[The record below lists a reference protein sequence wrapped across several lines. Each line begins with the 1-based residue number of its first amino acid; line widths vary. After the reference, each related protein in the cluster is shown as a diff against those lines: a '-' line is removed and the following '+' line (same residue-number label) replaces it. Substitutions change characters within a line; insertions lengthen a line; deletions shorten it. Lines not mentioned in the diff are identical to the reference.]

1 MKSIRIGAFFAT
13 CGVGAS
19 CLGQVFV
26 TQDSGNLVRQ
36 FSQDSSLGFVLDRNL
51 GSLNGGS
58 PSYAVA
64 VGPSNSS
71 TGASPLILAPLLAG
85 SSPSQI
91 LGLNSR
97 NGGFLWIY
105 TPLAGYMGGLNVAG
119 GDVNGDGVGD
129 IISGTASGAA
139 MVHVADGVTLQTI
152 SQFLPYGA
160 GFIGGVSVAAGDFTG
175 DGRADIVTAPMS
187 LSPHVKVFDGGG
199 LFELASFFADSPNYT
214 GGLNIAVGRV
224 FSLDQPSIIVARRE
238 NASSIKIF
246 GLDASLQGAFSLGQN
261 YPGGVTLA
269 AGNFD
274 SDEFDEILIGTGPG
288 GPAQLRVLNG
298 DGSEIAGILAFDP
311 SGYTGGIHVAA
322 TPSVAVPE
330 PTLMATLAGA
340 ALFGFACV
348 RRRIASNRAAR
359 SPLDV

>member
-1 MKSIRIGAFFAT
+1 
-13 CGVGAS
+13 
-19 CLGQVFV
+19 
-26 TQDSGNLVRQ
+26 
-36 FSQDSSLGFVLDRNL
+36 
-51 GSLNGGS
+51 
-58 PSYAVA
+58 
-64 VGPSNSS
+64 
-71 TGASPLILAPLLAG
+71 
-85 SSPSQI
+85 
-91 LGLNSR
+91 
-97 NGGFLWIY
+97 
-105 TPLAGYMGGLNVAG
+105 
-119 GDVNGDGVGD
+119 
-129 IISGTASGAA
+129 
-139 MVHVADGVTLQTI
+139 VADGVTQQTI
-152 SQFLPYGA
+152 AYFLPYGGA
-160 GFIGGVSVAAGDFTG
+160 FGGGVSVAAGDFTG
-175 DGRADIVTAPMS
+175 EGQADIVTATMS
-187 LSPHVKVFDGGG
+187 LIPHVKVFDGGH
-199 LFELASFFADSPNYT
+199 LFEIGSFLADSFDYQ

-274 SDEFDEILIGTGPG
+274 SDDLDEILIGAGPG
-288 GPAQLRVLNG
+288 APGQLRVLNG
-298 DGSEIAGILAFDP
+298 DGSEIASTLPFGENYLD
-311 SGYTGGIHVAA
+311 GMHVAV